1 MIPGSTRPL
10 ESMTEEE
17 RAFHACRDREALL
30 ATDEVGRTL
39 LHIAA
44 QSGKAAICRLYL
56 NAGIDPSKV
65 DNAGRTAADLA
76 RLSGYASLS
85 LSLANAIADCVS
97 MEGPGL
103 GAGCGRPLDVLEQ
116 KALISGDAAVLD
128 SLIAGRRLTSRN
140 AKGDTP
146 LHLAAAGG
154 HFLLC
159 NQLFEAGAD
168 ATIRNNNR
176 QTPADM
182 ATEAGHLQLA
192 DLLRSLNR
200 DGSDEGS
207 RPGQAAARAA
217 TDHADTPAIEIDE
230 IFGDLQFDTEE
241 EPVAFHSRQGIAAVS
256 AAFVAIP
263 SGSGLRAGDDA
274 DNDEWELPASL
285 AKVRSADHVA
295 EKPIGDHAG
304 SSRAAS
310 DFSSSNGR
318 SSRRPRKL
326 ENTCFTIDE
335 FACRD
340 WVREV
345 LAADMADDQAIRDLI
360 GQCRGN
366 HSPEALAVN
375 VRNLL
380 VSVGI
385 RTEETTEPWLQLASP
400 SLAVVDEDDIV
411 QGILAVCNRN
421 MIVPG
426 SRAFSVDRATEERL
440 IREIS
445 NAKHELL
452 NAVLD
457 DSTLLGAIVLRGL
470 EVLEGEF
477 EVEAFTDLE
486 IEIGDEEKVDA
497 EFSENLEILREALE
511 KGVAAGG
518 RQRRRAMEA
527 LDGLDLARSCLNDL
541 ARSAS
546 AETGNAIARL
556 LTACD
561 LSIEAFLV
569 AHLPFARRETAK
581 MAWPEEDPEELFQEA
596 YFAIRRAAERYDPGR
611 GVRFYVYALYW
622 IRQQIG
628 RWRMN
633 NMSMIRVPVHRH
645 ELNASVTAFREEF
658 SSQFFR
664 DPTDREI
671 SDHLECDTRSV
682 KSVELAL
689 SKPLAF
695 DQVMVNRA
703 RIEETPEEL
712 AMKRQAERLTRRE
725 LDELDERQIDIVCRR
740 FGIGR
745 DEDMTLEEI
754 GQIYGVTRERIR
766 QIEAKALKRLAHPGR
781 VRFLRELL

>member
-1 MIPGSTRPL
+1 
-10 ESMTEEE
+10 MTEEE
-17 RAFHACRDREALL
+17 RAFHACRDRGALL
-30 ATDEVGRTL
+30 ATDEAGRTL

-85 LSLANAIADCVS
+85 LSLANAIADWVS
-97 MEGPGL
+97 KEGLGL

-116 KALISGDAAVLD
+116 KALISGDTAVLD
-128 SLIAGRRLTSRN
+128 GLIAGRRLTSRN

-154 HFLLC
+154 HFLIC
-159 NQLFEAGAD
+159 NQLFDAGAD

-207 RPGQAAARAA
+207 RAGQAAAQAA

-295 EKPIGDHAG
+295 EKPIGDHPG
-304 SSRAAS
+304 SSGAAS

-345 LAADMADDQAIRDLI
+345 LAADMADDQAIRDLV

-385 RTEETTEPWLQLASP
+385 RTEETTEPSLQLASP
-400 SLAVVDEDDIV
+400 SLAVVDEDELV
-411 QGILAVCNRN
+411 EGILAACNRN
-421 MIVPG
+421 MMVPG

-445 NAKHELL
+445 NAKHKLL

-470 EVLEGEF
+470 E
-477 EVEAFTDLE
+477 
-486 IEIGDEEKVDA
+486 
-497 EFSENLEILREALE
+497 
-511 KGVAAGG
+511 
-518 RQRRRAMEA
+518 
-527 LDGLDLARSCLNDL
+527 
-541 ARSAS
+541 
-546 AETGNAIARL
+546 
-556 LTACD
+556 
-561 LSIEAFLV
+561 
-569 AHLPFARRETAK
+569 
-581 MAWPEEDPEELFQEA
+581 
-596 YFAIRRAAERYDPGR
+596 
-611 GVRFYVYALYW
+611 
-622 IRQQIG
+622 
-628 RWRMN
+628 
-633 NMSMIRVPVHRH
+633 
-645 ELNASVTAFREEF
+645 
-658 SSQFFR
+658 
-664 DPTDREI
+664 
-671 SDHLECDTRSV
+671 
-682 KSVELAL
+682 
-689 SKPLAF
+689 
-695 DQVMVNRA
+695 
-703 RIEETPEEL
+703 
-712 AMKRQAERLTRRE
+712 
-725 LDELDERQIDIVCRR
+725 
-740 FGIGR
+740 
-745 DEDMTLEEI
+745 
-754 GQIYGVTRERIR
+754 
-766 QIEAKALKRLAHPGR
+766 
-781 VRFLRELL
+781 

>member
-1 MIPGSTRPL
+1 
-10 ESMTEEE
+10 MTEEE
-17 RAFHACRDREALL
+17 RAFHACRDREILL
-30 ATDEVGRTL
+30 ATDEAGRTL

-44 QSGKAAICRLYL
+44 QDGKAAICRLYL

-76 RLSGYASLS
+76 KLSGYVSLS
-85 LSLANAIADCVS
+85 HSLAKAISDRMP
-97 MEGPGL
+97 MENPAL
-103 GAGCGRPLDVLEQ
+103 GARNGRPLDVLEQ
-116 KALISGDAAVLD
+116 KSLISGDAAVLD

-140 AKGDTP
+140 ARGDTP

-168 ATIRNNNR
+168 ATLRNNNG
-176 QTPADM
+176 QTPPDM
-182 ATEAGHLQLA
+182 ANEAGHLQLA
-192 DLLRSLNR
+192 DLLRSMNC
-200 DGSDEGS
+200 DGSDE
-207 RPGQAAARAA
+207 RTRNAKAVTPAA
-217 TDHADTPAIEIDE
+217 TDHSDTSALEIDD
-230 IFGDLQFDTEE
+230 IFGDLHFDTEE
-241 EPVAFHSRQGIAAVS
+241 EPVAFHFRQGIATVS

-263 SGSGLRAGDDA
+263 SGSGLRAGGDA
-274 DNDEWELPASL
+274 DNDDWELPGSL

-295 EKPIGDHAG
+295 EKSTGDRAG
-304 SSRAAS
+304 SNEAAS

-318 SSRRPRKL
+318 SIRRPRKL
-326 ENTCFTIDE
+326 KNTCFAIDE
-335 FACRD
+335 LACRD

-345 LAADMADDQAIRDLI
+345 LAADMADEQAIRDLI

-366 HSPEALAVN
+366 HSQEALAEN

-385 RTEETTEPWLQLASP
+385 RTEEATEPYLQLASP
-400 SLAVVDEDDIV
+400 SLAVIDEDDLV
-411 QGILAVCNRN
+411 QGIVAVCSRN

-426 SRAFSVDRATEERL
+426 SSAFRVDRATEERL
-440 IREIS
+440 IRGIS
-445 NAKHELL
+445 NAKHKLL

-470 EVLEGEF
+470 EVLEGDF
-477 EVEAFTDLE
+477 EIDAFTDLE
-486 IEIGDEEKVDA
+486 IEIGDEEDVDA
-497 EFSENLEILREALE
+497 EFSRNLEILREALE
-511 KGVAAGG
+511 KGVGVGG
-518 RQRRRAMEA
+518 RQRRRTMEA
-527 LDGLDLARSCLNDL
+527 LDGLDLTRSCLTDL
-541 ARSAS
+541 AQSAS
-546 AETGNAIARL
+546 AETGNVIARL
-556 LTACD
+556 LAACD
-561 LSIEAFLV
+561 LSTEAFLV

-581 MAWPEEDPEELFQEA
+581 MAWPEEDAEELFQEA
-596 YFAIRRAAERYDPGR
+596 YFAIRRAAERYDPDR

-633 NMSMIRVPVHRH
+633 NMSIIRVPVHRH

-671 SDHLECDTRSV
+671 SDHLECDTRSIR
-682 KSVELAL
+682 SVELAL

>member
-1 MIPGSTRPL
+1 
-10 ESMTEEE
+10 MTEEE
-17 RAFHACRDREALL
+17 RAFHACRDREILL
-30 ATDEVGRTL
+30 ATDEIGRTL

-44 QSGKAAICRLYL
+44 QNGKAAICRLYL

-65 DNAGRTAADLA
+65 DNNGRTAADLA
-76 RLSGYASLS
+76 KLSGYASLS
-85 LSLANAIADCVS
+85 LSLAKAIANRMP
-97 MEGPGL
+97 MEDPAL
-103 GAGCGRPLDVLEQ
+103 GAGNGRPLDVLEQ

-128 SLIAGRRLTSRN
+128 SLIAARRLTSTN
-140 AKGDTP
+140 ARGDTP

-168 ATIRNNNR
+168 ATIRNNNG
-176 QTPADM
+176 QTPTDM
-182 ATEAGHLQLA
+182 ANEAGHRQLA
-192 DLLRSLNR
+192 DLLRSMNG
-200 DGSDEGS
+200 DGSDERRRNAEGVT
-207 RPGQAAARAA
+207 PEA
-217 TDHADTPAIEIDE
+217 TDQSVSSALEIDD
-230 IFGDLQFDTEE
+230 ILGDLQFDIEE
-241 EPVAFHSRQGIAAVS
+241 EPVEFHFRQGIATVS

-263 SGSGLRAGDDA
+263 SGSGLRAGGDA
-274 DNDEWELPASL
+274 DNDEWELPGSL

-295 EKPIGDHAG
+295 AKSTGDRIGSNG
-304 SSRAAS
+304 AAS

-318 SSRRPRKL
+318 SIRRPRKL
-326 ENTCFTIDE
+326 KDTCFAIDE
-335 FACRD
+335 LACRD

-345 LAADMADDQAIRDLI
+345 LAADMADEQAIRDLI
-360 GQCRGN
+360 GLCRGN
-366 HSPEALAVN
+366 HSQETLAEN
-375 VRNLL
+375 IRNLL

-385 RTEETTEPWLQLASP
+385 RTEETTESYLQLASP
-400 SLAVVDEDDIV
+400 SLAVVDEDDLV
-411 QGILAVCNRN
+411 QGIVAVCSRN

-426 SRAFSVDRATEERL
+426 SSAFRVDRATEERL

-445 NAKHELL
+445 NAKHKLL

-470 EVLEGEF
+470 EVLEGDF
-477 EVEAFTDLE
+477 EIDAFTDLE
-486 IEIGDEEKVDA
+486 IETGDEEEVDV
-497 EFSENLEILREALE
+497 EFSRNLEILREALE
-511 KGVAAGG
+511 KGVGVGG

-527 LDGLDLARSCLNDL
+527 LDGLDLARSCLTDL
-541 ARSAS
+541 AQSAS
-546 AETGNAIARL
+546 AETGNAISRL
-556 LTACD
+556 LAACD
-561 LSIEAFLV
+561 LSTEAFVV

-581 MAWPEEDPEELFQEA
+581 MAWPEEDAEELFQEA
-596 YFAIRRAAERYDPGR
+596 YFAIRRAAERYDPDR

-671 SDHLECDTRSV
+671 SDHLECDTRSIR
-682 KSVELAL
+682 SIELAL

-695 DQVMVNRA
+695 DRVMVNRA

-712 AMKRQAERLTRRE
+712 AMKRQVERLTRRE
-725 LDELDERQIDIVCRR
+725 LEELDERQIDIVCRR

>member
-10 ESMTEEE
+10 ELMTEEE
-17 RAFHACRDREALL
+17 RAFHACRDRGALL
-30 ATDEVGRTL
+30 ATDDVGRTL

-44 QSGKAAICRLYL
+44 QNGKAAICRLYL

-116 KALISGDAAVLD
+116 KALISGDAVILD

-207 RPGQAAARAA
+207 RPGQAAAPAA

-304 SSRAAS
+304 SSGAAS

-345 LAADMADDQAIRDLI
+345 LAADMADDQAIRDLV

-400 SLAVVDEDDIV
+400 SFAVVDEDDIV

-426 SRAFSVDRATEERL
+426 SGAFSVDRATEERL

-470 EVLEGEF
+470 EVLEGEC

-486 IEIGDEEKVDA
+486 IEIGDEEEVDA

-511 KGVAAGG
+511 KGVAVGG

-546 AETGNAIARL
+546 AETGNVIARL

-561 LSIEAFLV
+561 LSTEAFLV

-596 YFAIRRAAERYDPGR
+596 YFAIRRAAERYDPDR

-645 ELNASVTAFREEF
+645 ELNASVAAFREEF

>member
-10 ESMTEEE
+10 ELMTEEE
-17 RAFHACRDREALL
+17 RAFHACRDRGALL
-30 ATDEVGRTL
+30 ATDDVGRTL

-44 QSGKAAICRLYL
+44 QNGKAAICRLYL

-128 SLIAGRRLTSRN
+128 SLIAERRLTSRN

-168 ATIRNNNR
+168 ATIQNNNR

-207 RPGQAAARAA
+207 RPGQAAAPAA

-304 SSRAAS
+304 SSGAAS

-345 LAADMADDQAIRDLI
+345 LAADMADDQAIRDLV

-400 SLAVVDEDDIV
+400 SFAVVDEDDIV

-470 EVLEGEF
+470 EVLEGEC

-486 IEIGDEEKVDA
+486 IEIGDEEEVDA

-511 KGVAAGG
+511 KGVAVGG

-546 AETGNAIARL
+546 AETGNVIARL

-561 LSIEAFLV
+561 LSTEAFLV

-596 YFAIRRAAERYDPGR
+596 YFAIRRAAERYDPDR

-645 ELNASVTAFREEF
+645 ELNASVAAFREEF

-671 SDHLECDTRSV
+671 SDHLECDTRSI

-689 SKPLAF
+689 SKTLAF

>member
-1 MIPGSTRPL
+1 
-10 ESMTEEE
+10 MTDEE
-17 RAFHACRDREALL
+17 RAFHACRDRGVLL
-30 ATDEVGRTL
+30 TTDDLGRTL
-39 LHIAA
+39 LHVAA
-44 QSGKAAICRLYL
+44 QGGKAAICRLYL
-56 NAGIDPSKV
+56 NAGIDPSAV

-76 RLSGYASLS
+76 MLSGYTSLS
-85 LSLANAIADCVS
+85 LTLANAVADRAS
-97 MEGPGL
+97 MDGPAL
-103 GAGCGRPLDVLEQ
+103 AGGYARPLDVLEQ
-116 KALISGDAAVLD
+116 KALIAGDAAALG
-128 SLIAGRRLTSRN
+128 SLVAGRRLTSRN

-192 DLLRSLNR
+192 HLLRSLSR

-207 RPGQAAARAA
+207 RTGQEAPRAGV
-217 TDHADTPAIEIDE
+217 DHADTSAIEVDE

-263 SGSGLRAGDDA
+263 SVSGLRAGDDT
-274 DNDEWELPASL
+274 DNDEWEIPSSL

-295 EKPIGDHAG
+295 EKPTSDRTG
-304 SSRAAS
+304 SGGAAS

-326 ENTCFTIDE
+326 EDTCFTIDE
-335 FACRD
+335 LACRD

-345 LAADMADDQAIRDLI
+345 VAAEKADDQAMRDLI

-366 HSPEALAVN
+366 HAPEALAVN
-375 VRNLL
+375 VRSLL
-380 VSVGI
+380 TSVGI
-385 RTEETTEPWLQLASP
+385 KTEETTEPWLQLASP
-400 SLAVVDEDDIV
+400 SLAIVDEDDLV

-426 SRAFSVDRATEERL
+426 SKAFTVDRATEERL

-457 DSTLLGAIVLRGL
+457 DSALLGAIIRRGH

-477 EVEAFTDLE
+477 EIDAFTDLE
-486 IEIGDEEKVDA
+486 IEIDDEEEIDE
-497 EFSENLEILREALE
+497 EFSGNLEILRETLE
-511 KGVAAGG
+511 EGVAVGG

-541 ARSAS
+541 AQSVS
-546 AETGNAIARL
+546 AETGNAIARV
-556 LTACD
+556 LTVCD
-561 LSIEAFLV
+561 LSTEAFLV

-581 MAWPEEDPEELFQEA
+581 MAWPEEDAEELFQEA
-596 YFAIRRAAERYDPGR
+596 YFAIRRAVEKYDPDR
-611 GVRFYVYALYW
+611 GVRFYIYALYW

-645 ELNASVTAFREEF
+645 ELNASITAFREEF
-658 SSQFFR
+658 SSQFLR

-671 SDHLECDTRSV
+671 SDHLECDIRSIR
-682 KSVELAL
+682 SVELAL

-695 DQVMVNRA
+695 DQVMLNRA
-703 RIEETPEEL
+703 SIEETPEEL

-725 LDELDERQIDIVCRR
+725 LVELDERQIDIVCKR

-781 VRFLRELL
+781 ARFLRELL